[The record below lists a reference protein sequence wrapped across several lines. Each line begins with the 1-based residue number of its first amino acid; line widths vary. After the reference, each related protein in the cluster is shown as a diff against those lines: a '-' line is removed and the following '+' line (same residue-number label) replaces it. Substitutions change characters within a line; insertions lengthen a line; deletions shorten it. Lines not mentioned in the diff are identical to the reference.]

1 MSRARL
7 RLDQVARRIGGP
19 RVLALPLLRTLAV
32 LAGFVWVLLAPADVR
47 GWGPVQR
54 VLLAFFLYSMALM
67 AALWRWPRR
76 VLRLNRFV
84 LAVDLTFALLLI
96 AFTGGTRS
104 TLFLALLLIAG
115 LQSYYYGV
123 GRGLA
128 VALAAVAAYLV
139 VVWPT
144 IDQIEWANTVIRL
157 VMLIGTAVGVGIL
170 AHVEES
176 ERKDAKERWLQVLEA
191 SYLRDLLDRHDGN
204 ISAAAKAAGIDRKT
218 FHRLINKYQLR

>member
-1 MSRARL
+1 M
-7 RLDQVARRIGGP
+7 
-19 RVLALPLLRTLAV
+19 LALPLLRTLAV

-191 SYLRDLLDRHDGN
+191 SYLRDLL
-204 ISAAAKAAGIDRKT
+204 AKAAGIDRKT

>member
-191 SYLRDLLDRHDGN
+191 SYLRDLLDHHDGN

-218 FHRLINKYQLR
+218 F